1 MSGIEQS
8 ERPRRSVLFVPA
20 SNPRALAKARELASD
35 AVVLDLEDS
44 AAPEVKD
51 AAREAARAAVAE
63 GFGGR
68 EVVIRCNGLDTPW
81 GAEDLAMAA
90 AAGPDAVLAPKVRST
105 EDVAAIDAALAAAPA
120 RTRIWAMI
128 ETPQAVLALAGIA
141 AAAGRARLQ
150 ALVLGPNDLSAELR
164 LRKSPG
170 RLALHPIL
178 SQIVVAARA
187 HGLLALGGAFN
198 AFEDQAGFEA
208 ECDED
213 CAFGFDGKTL
223 IHPRQIEAANRIFS
237 PSPAEIA
244 RAEAIIAAFATPEAE
259 GKGAIRLGSEMIERL
274 HLKDAERVLR
284 LAGRP

>member
-1 MSGIEQS
+1 MSGEEQDD
-8 ERPRRSVLFVPA
+8 RPRRSVLFVPA
-20 SNPRALAKARELASD
+20 SNPRALAKARELGCD
-35 AVVLDLEDS
+35 GVVLDLEDS
-44 AAPEVKD
+44 AAPEAKD
-51 AAREAARAAVAE
+51 AAREAARAAIVE
-63 GFGGR
+63 GFGRR
-68 EVVIRCNGLDTPW
+68 EVAVRCNGLDTPW
-81 GAEDLAMAA
+81 GADDLAMAA
-90 AAGPDAVLAPKVRST
+90 AAGPDAVLAPKVRSA
-105 EDVAAIDAALAAAPA
+105 EDVAAIDAALAGAPA

-141 AAAGRARLQ
+141 AAARRTRLK

-170 RLALHPIL
+170 RTALHPIL

-187 HGLLALGGAFN
+187 HGLIALGGAFN
-198 AFEDQAGFEA
+198 AFEDEAGFEA

-213 CAFGFDGKTL
+213 TAFGFDGKTL

-244 RAEAIIAAFATPEAE
+244 QAEAIVAAFAAPEAQ

-274 HLKDAERVLR
+274 HLRDAERILR